1 MARKE
6 ESVLYINGI
15 RLDGRKAQE
24 VIRAGLKRKAELLQT
39 PDLRQ
44 DGIETTEQLDR
55 RQAKEEALAA
65 TLYAIRERV
74 VSRYYDD
81 AVLMRLAQQADNQF
95 GDMTDYRYFGPL
107 EQVRSVAR
115 CEREERRGGLR

>member
-1 MARKE
+1 MKDAFRRHQAAVDSVRELNSENAR
-6 ESVLYINGI
+6 
-15 RLDGRKAQE
+15 AH
-24 VIRAGLKRKAELLQT
+24 
-39 PDLRQ
+39 
-44 DGIETTEQLDR
+44 GIETSEQLDR
-55 RQAKEEALAA
+55 RQAKEEAHTA

-107 EQVRSVAR
+107 ERIRASIR